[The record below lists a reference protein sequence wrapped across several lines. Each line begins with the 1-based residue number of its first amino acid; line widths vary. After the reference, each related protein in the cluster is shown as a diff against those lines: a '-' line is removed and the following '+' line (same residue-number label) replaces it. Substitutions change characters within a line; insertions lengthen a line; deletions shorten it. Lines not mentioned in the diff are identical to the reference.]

1 MESIK
6 ETFNNWVAGLQN
18 YINSF
23 SVEEKKNKIFYFSKF
38 SVEVS
43 EFYQIYTFV
52 KTLKENIFKTLI
64 EQFKFCVK
72 ELISFY
78 NKNLNI
84 KEKVIILYSSCLLI
98 YYKKFCF
105 DTNNSFEEFFDNDF
119 IYVTTTTFGYQIVN
133 QELFKSFIF
142 YTYSKIKKEINDLD
156 YNPIK
161 NLKKYYYPENENKSS
176 KSNIY
181 INIIE
186 NDDSF
191 DNKPNKIN
199 IKKNIKINSSR
210 ISTNTNSI
218 NNDYFP
224 DPNIFLPRKKGII
237 EKNQINKR
245 PNNIKLDKNKNINE
259 LNFTSK
265 NNIINLNEN
274 DIEGDKKEELNIIN
288 ENNLQKENSGFQE
301 QVLTYLTS
309 TKERIIN
316 LAFEM
321 GYKGYF
327 PIFNKN
333 INDRF
338 QEFNNISSNKF
349 NIENKTERNL
359 FSNNDFAQKPKT
371 LNVNKNS
378 INSINKK
385 INKNEIN
392 SINNINQ
399 KLKPEIKHFSN
410 QQHGLNI
417 ENQKSKNDKMEI
429 ENDFNNISD
438 DDSNN
443 NSKESEKNV
452 NNSFFSSDIDTCCNF
467 ESLYNFYVNNSED
480 NVKIEKKSQN
490 NDNNFTQTIISE
502 LSKYEVDDQIVKI
515 IEEVAR
521 KIDSDYLGQA
531 INNSPKNVVLINYF
545 SCYMI
550 EFTPEQLQNIEPKYK
565 DLLENYCIKFIVL
578 AKELYNTTMEL
589 FTTIYDLSFTN
600 IDTFINLSKNCGI
613 QIQYAQSLYN
623 MFKEFSTLLLKKKE
637 SKSNTKKIL
646 QKLFKQQKLLWDK
659 TITQKGQELTS
670 FYKVQFV

>member
-6 ETFNNWVAGLQN
+6 ETFNNWLAGFQN

-23 SVEEKKNKIFYFSKF
+23 TVEEKKTKIFYFSKF
-38 SVEVS
+38 SIVVS

-72 ELISFY
+72 DLIAFY
-78 NKNLNI
+78 NQNLSI

-105 DTNNSFEEFFDNDF
+105 DTNNSFEDFFDNDF
-119 IYVTTTTFGYQIVN
+119 IYISTTTFGYQIVN
-133 QELFKSFIF
+133 QELFKTFIF

-156 YNPIK
+156 YTPIQ
-161 NLKKYYYPENENKSS
+161 NLKKYYYPEKDNNNNKG
-176 KSNIY
+176 SNS
-181 INIIE
+181 N
-186 NDDSF
+186 NNF
-191 DNKPNKIN
+191 
-199 IKKNIKINSSR
+199 NIKIEENDSFSDKNIENNIKNKIKNNYSR
-210 ISTNTNSI
+210 ISTINST

-224 DPNIFLPRKKGII
+224 DPNIFLPKKKPLHK
-237 EKNQINKR
+237 KNHTNKR
-245 PNNIKLDKNKNINE
+245 PNNIKLDKNININE
-259 LNFTSK
+259 IDKQNQ
-265 NNIINLNEN
+265 NNIINLKEGEDDKMEDSININNNSQQEN
-274 DIEGDKKEELNIIN
+274 F
-288 ENNLQKENSGFQE
+288 GFQE

-338 QEFNNISSNKF
+338 QEFHNISSSNF
-349 NIENKTERNL
+349 TLENKAEDN
-359 FSNNDFAQKPKT
+359 SSSINDFPQKPKT

-385 INKNEIN
+385 VNKNEIN

-399 KLKPEIKHFSN
+399 KLKPEIN
-410 QQHGLNI
+410 QIYEQESINF
-417 ENQKSKNDKMEI
+417 ENQMEI
-429 ENDFNNISD
+429 ENDFNNINE

-443 NSKESEKNV
+443 NSKESGRNI
-452 NNSFFSSDIDTCCNF
+452 NNSFFSADKTICCNIA
-467 ESLYNFYVNNSED
+467 SLYNFYANNSKD
-480 NVKIEKKSQN
+480 NVKIEN
-490 NDNNFTQTIISE
+490 NASNTNHKYTKTIISE
-502 LSKYEVDDQIVKI
+502 LSKYEADDQIVKI
-515 IEEVAR
+515 IEEVA
-521 KIDSDYLGQA
+521 KNIDTNYLGKT
-531 INNSPKNVVLINYF
+531 INNSPKVVTLINYF
-545 SCYMI
+545 SCYI
-550 EFTPEQLQNIEPKYK
+550 VEYSPEMLQNIEPQYK
-565 DLLENYCIKFIVL
+565 DILQNYCIKFIVL

-589 FTTIYDLSFTN
+589 FTTIYDLSYTN

-613 QIQYAQSLYN
+613 QIQYAQSLYS
-623 MFKEFSTLLLKKKE
+623 MFKEYSTLLLKKKE
-637 SKSNTKKIL
+637 SKSNINNIL

-659 TITQKGQELTS
+659 TIIQKANELTS
-670 FYKVQFV
+670 FYKVQNM